1 MSGRIEI
8 NLGGE
13 GEIPGVINQQGPWA
27 LSPNWQQFPVCGEKC
42 ITIGFTLAYLA

>member
-1 MSGRIEI
+1 MLVV

-27 LSPNWQQFPVCGEKC
+27 VFDPRWRSSRDGKASSQLVAADYVFLN
-42 ITIGFTLAYLA
+42 